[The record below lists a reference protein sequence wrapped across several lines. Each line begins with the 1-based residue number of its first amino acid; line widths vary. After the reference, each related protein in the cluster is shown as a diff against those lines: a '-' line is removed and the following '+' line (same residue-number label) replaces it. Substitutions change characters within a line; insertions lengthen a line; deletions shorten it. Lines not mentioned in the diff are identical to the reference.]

1 MKLEAV
7 IICVNYSDFL
17 THTLPQ
23 NKQHFDKLIVVTD
36 SKDEYTKRICEY
48 HHVECLQTDIFYE
61 NQDKF
66 NKGKAINEGLKRLDM
81 DGWVIQLDADIY
93 LPPLTRMILN
103 NCEKNDGFD
112 VKSIYGIDR
121 MMCPDYKS
129 WIEFI
134 ENPKLT
140 HEGWV
145 YVQTNIFP
153 LGVRIA
159 KFHTSE
165 PETGYVPIGFF
176 QMWNP
181 KESNVY
187 KYPEYHGSA
196 DRTDVKMAHN
206 FTKSKRQLIPEI
218 IAIHLESEALG
229 ISEMGK
235 NWNGRKTNQFGAI
248 KKNEEVFNKNKGYKI
263 ESNCLTRIIYKD

>member
-7 IICVNYSDFL
+7 IVCVNYSDFL
-17 THTLPQ
+17 IHTLPQ
-23 NKQHFDKLIVVTD
+23 NKQHFDKVVVVTD
-36 SKDEYTKRICEY
+36 MHDKETKNVCEY
-48 HHVECLQTDIFYE
+48 HHVECIQTNVFY
-61 NQDKF
+61 NNGDNF
-66 NKGKAINEGLKRLDM
+66 NKGKGINEGLKRLGM
-81 DGWVIQLDADIY
+81 DGWVVQLDADIY

-103 NCEKNDGFD
+103 NCEKNGGFN

-121 MMCPDYKS
+121 MMCPDYNS
-129 WIEFI
+129 WIDFM

-145 YVQTNIFP
+145 YVHTNIFP

-165 PETGYVPIGFF
+165 SETGYLPIGFF

-181 KESNVY
+181 RASNVY
-187 KYPEYHGSA
+187 RYPEHHGSA

-206 FTKSKRQLIPEI
+206 FTKFNRHLIPEI
-218 IAIHLESEALG
+218 ISIHLESESLG

-235 NWNGRKTNQFGAI
+235 NWDGRKTQKFARVQNS
-248 KKNEEVFNKNKGYKI
+248 VVNKGFI
-263 ESNCLTRIIYKD
+263 MNKDSVSRVISKNY